1 MMRFTRIPG
10 VLIVTGLLAAAGA
23 AWVDLAVGA
32 GRPGAVE
39 QLAAKKNKQA
49 PQGPPSAMVSQGFF
63 GDDLDKID
71 ATCTLTD
78 AQKTRLRQIK
88 ADLDKALETYDKNAA
103 PKQARID
110 ELLAKLSTD
119 KKDAKAASARKELEA
134 MKAQI
139 AAERENLSQ
148 THTRRMFAVL
158 TSDQKAKWNTPLLTD
173 GMTAEFSVVALDGKQ
188 IERLSAFCAQQARA
202 LSFPID
208 PFNPNDKQLNTV
220 KMQVYNTIL
229 TPAQQ
234 ADYRKIKTPPPPPVK
249 GAKGAGQA

>member
-10 VLIVTGLLAAAGA
+10 VLIVTVLLAAAGA
-23 AWVDLAVGA
+23 AWVDWAVGA
-32 GRPGAVE
+32 GRPGEFE
-39 QLAAKKNKQA
+39 QLAANKNKQA
-49 PQGPPSAMVSQGFF
+49 PKGPPSAMVSQGFF

-78 AQKTRLRQIK
+78 TQKTRLRQIK
-88 ADLDKALETYDKNAA
+88 AELDKALETYDKNST
-103 PKQARID
+103 PKLARI
-110 ELLAKLSTD
+110 EEVLAKLSTD
-119 KKDAKAASARKELEA
+119 KKDVKAASTRKELDA

-158 TSDQKAKWNTPLLTD
+158 TGDQKAKWNTPLLTD
-173 GMTAEFSVVALDGKQ
+173 GMTAEFSVVALDSKQ
-188 IERLSAFCAQQARA
+188 IERLSAFCAQQARILA
-202 LSFPID
+202 FPID
-208 PFNPNDKQLNTV
+208 PFSPNDKQLNTV

-234 ADYRKIKTPPPPPVK
+234 AEYRKIKTPAPPPVK
-249 GAKGAGQA
+249 GAKGKA

>member
-1 MMRFTRIPG
+1 MMRFTRMPG
-10 VLIVTGLLAAAGA
+10 VLVVAGLLAAGA
-23 AWVDLAVGA
+23 AWVDWAVGA
-32 GRPGAVE
+32 GRPGEFE
-39 QLAAKKNKQA
+39 QLAAKKDKQA
-49 PQGPPSAMVSQGFF
+49 PKGPPSAMVSQGFF

-88 ADLDKALETYDKNAA
+88 ADFDKALETYDKNAA

-110 ELLAKLSTD
+110 ELLGKLSTD
-119 KKDAKAASARKELEA
+119 KKDAKAAAAARKELEA

-173 GMTAEFSVVALDGKQ
+173 GMTAEFSVVAIDGKQ
-188 IERLSAFCAQQARA
+188 IERLSAFCAQQARV

-220 KMQVYNTIL
+220 KMQVYNAIL

-234 ADYRKIKTPPPPPVK
+234 ADYRKIKTPPPPVK
-249 GAKGAGQA
+249 GAKGAKGAG